1 MMSDV
6 IRQETTVFF
15 LAIALGAGLSFFY
28 DFLRVLRRMIRH
40 GAVATRDR
48 GSSVLAVW
56 RLPFVCADVLR
67 HRRGAARL
75 CAAWYPVRGA
85 ALSADCGPSADSGR
99 NSDDKLYPEKTKKMF
114 FHIEIQ

>member
-40 GAVATRDR
+40 GAVATGIED
-48 GSSVLAVW
+48 LW

-85 ALSADCGPSADSGR
+85 ALSADCGSSADPGR
-99 NSDDKLYPEKTKKMF
+99 NSDGKLYPEKTKKMF

>member
-1 MMSDV
+1 MSDV

-15 LAIALGAGLSFFY
+15 LAIALGAGLSFFD

-40 GAVATRDR
+40 GAVATGMR

-67 HRRGAARL
+67 HRRGAARGYVLLGTL
-75 CAAWYPVRGA
+75 CGALLYLQTAGPLLIRGGTA
-85 ALSADCGPSADSGR
+85 MAGYIR
-99 NSDDKLYPEKTKKMF
+99 RKRKKMF

>member
-28 DFLRVLRRMIRH
+28 DFLRARSGSH
-40 GAVATRDR
+40 WDR

-85 ALSADCGPSADSGR
+85 ALSADCGSSADPGR
-99 NSDDKLYPEKTKKMF
+99 NSDGKLYPEKTKKMF
-114 FHIEIQ
+114 FYIEIQ